1 MEVLDGIHVLRE
13 DYVNFYLIVRDGNAV
28 LIDTGLTGKPLRE
41 YLERIGLRPSN
52 VKVIIITH
60 YHMDHTG
67 GLRSVHEFTEAPIAA
82 HREEAGLVED
92 RADIKPSILLE
103 DGQTIEGLLV
113 VHTPGHTP
121 GHIVLIDEKTGA
133 LFIGDLAYEEDGR
146 LVEIPHRYS
155 LDPEMNRRS
164 IRRLL
169 DYEFKHVLPS
179 HGRPLLGSGR
189 EKVEELVKELG
200 LG

>member
-13 DYVNFYLIVRDGNAV
+13 DYVNFYLIVRDGNAA

-52 VKVIIITH
+52 VEVIIITH
-60 YHMDHTG
+60 HHMDHTG
-67 GLRSVHEFTEAPIAA
+67 GLRSVHEFTGAPIAA
-82 HREEAGLVED
+82 HRDEAGLIED
-92 RADIKPSILLE
+92 KAGIKPSILLE

-121 GHIVLIDEKTGA
+121 GHIVLIDENTGA
-133 LFIGDLAYEEDGR
+133 LFIGDLAYEKDGR

-155 LDPEMNRRS
+155 MNPEMNRRS

-179 HGRPLLGSGR
+179 HGKPLLSNGR